1 MILKSHIFF
10 FGILFVVSVALFV
23 PQTTFA
29 ETVNQCKVETP
40 QFLPAG
46 YWGQNPP
53 LLPCGVTDPDTGEKV
68 DCLQCGLCGL
78 LMLGQRIIY
87 LMLSLLFFVVAP
99 IRFIWGGFLILVS
112 RGSSETVNQGRKM
125 IYHTVIGLMIGLG
138 AFLIV
143 QTFLWLLGSLGGDQ
157 IGWPDIKCQRNIRP
171 LS

>member
-1 MILKSHIFF
+1 MFLKPYF
-10 FGILFVVSVALFV
+10 LFVGVLLVFVLTLSIPQAAL
-23 PQTTFA
+23 A
-29 ETVNQCKVETP
+29 AGANQCKVETP
-40 QFLPAG
+40 QFLPGG

-53 LLPCGVTDPDTGEKV
+53 LLPCGIGPIETRV
-68 DCLQCGLCGL
+68 DCLECGLCGL

-87 LMLSLLFFVVAP
+87 LMLSFLFFVVAP

-112 RGSSETVNQGRKM
+112 RGSSETVAQGRKM
-125 IYHTVIGLMIGLG
+125 IYYTVIGLMIGLG

-143 QTFLWLLGSLGGDQ
+143 QTFLWLLGNLGGDQ